1 LWGQGAYERET
12 IDGSQT
18 AARTLS
24 LVRAHDLIINK
35 IWVRNGSVSIA
46 GPDVDGCAASNEF
59 PTFLLDDTK
68 IATRWMYW
76 LTRMAD
82 FSQRCADLSRGTSGK
97 NRVRPEQFL
106 NVQIPLPPLAE
117 QRRIVARIDELAG
130 KIGEALRLGAE
141 TLRDANTLIASLNT
155 DLARGAT
162 VRLKDIIALE
172 EHREDILPG
181 ASYPQ
186 VGLRGF
192 GGGMFSREPVEA
204 SNTTYR
210 YFNRLY
216 SGALVLSQVKG
227 WEGAVTICPEYL
239 TTHYASPEYRTF
251 RCRPDQALPAYLAV
265 LVSTPWF
272 YSRLASLTR
281 GVGARRERIR
291 PEQFLELEIALP
303 SIDEQ
308 ERGVQVFAAIQAL
321 SSRCEARTDE
331 LASLLPA
338 ILDRT
343 FAGEL

>member
-1 LWGQGAYERET
+1 
-12 IDGSQT
+12 
-18 AARTLS
+18 
-24 LVRAHDLIINK
+24 
-35 IWVRNGSVSIA
+35 
-46 GPDVDGCAASNEF
+46 
-59 PTFLLDDTK
+59 
-68 IATRWMYW
+68 M
-76 LTRMAD
+76 
-82 FSQRCADLSRGTSGK
+82 
-97 NRVRPEQFL
+97 
-106 NVQIPLPPLAE
+106 
-117 QRRIVARIDELAG
+117 
-130 KIGEALRLGAE
+130 
-141 TLRDANTLIASLNT
+141 
-155 DLARGAT
+155 
-162 VRLKDIIALE
+162 
-172 EHREDILPG
+172 
-181 ASYPQ
+181 
-186 VGLRGF
+186 
-192 GGGMFSREPVEA
+192 
-204 SNTTYR
+204 
-210 YFNRLY
+210 
-216 SGALVLSQVKG
+216 
-227 WEGAVTICPEYL
+227 TICPEYL